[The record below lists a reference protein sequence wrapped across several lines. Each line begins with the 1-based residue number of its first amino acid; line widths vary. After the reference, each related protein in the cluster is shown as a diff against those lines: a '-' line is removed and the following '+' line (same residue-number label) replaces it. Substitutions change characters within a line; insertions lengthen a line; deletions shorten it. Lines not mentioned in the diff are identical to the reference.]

1 MSDQPVPFRA
11 ATHPRTAS
19 AQRLLRVDRERGT
32 FRDHLFADL
41 PALLEPGDVLVLNDA
56 ATVPASL
63 RMRTDDGEP
72 VEVRLLAHLGGTR
85 WRAVLFGAGDWRTP
99 TERRPAPPD
108 GLARVITIDVGREP
122 AAMWRSIY
130 ARGRSVQYTYRT
142 YDVPIAEMQ
151 SPWADRPWAVEM
163 PSAGRPITR
172 ASLFA
177 LRARGVEVASLT
189 HAAGLSSIGD
199 AELDAILPLP
209 ERYEIPRDTVDAIG
223 RARERG
229 SRVIAVGTTVVRA
242 LEGAAKNGGGR
253 LEPGTGVTDLRI
265 DAATEPRVVD
275 GLLSGIHAPGE
286 SHFALLEAFADA
298 GLLRRAAGHAALT
311 GYLAHELG
319 DSMLVL

>member
-1 MSDQPVPFRA
+1 MSDEPVPFRA
-11 ATHPRTAS
+11 ATHPREAS
-19 AQRLLRVDRERGT
+19 AQRLLVVDRTRGT
-32 FRDHLFADL
+32 FRDHAFAEL
-41 PALLEPGDVLVLNDA
+41 PSLLDPGDVLVLNDA

-63 RMRTDDGEP
+63 RMRTDAGDP
-72 VEVRLLAHLGGTR
+72 VELRLLAHLGGSR

-99 TERRPAPPD
+99 TERRPPPPA
-108 GLARVITIDVGREP
+108 GLARIVTIDFGGSP
-122 AAMWRSIY
+122 GAMWRSIY

-151 SPWADRPWAVEM
+151 SPWADRPWSVEM

-172 ASLFA
+172 ALLLA
-177 LRARGVEVASLT
+177 LRARGVEVAFLT

-229 SRVIAVGTTVVRA
+229 FRVIAAGTTVARA

-253 LEPGTGVTDLRI
+253 LAPGTGVTDLRI
-265 DAATEPRVVD
+265 DRTHTPRITD
-275 GLLSGIHAPGE
+275 ALLSGIHAPGE
-286 SHFALLEAFADA
+286 SHFALLEAFADPR
-298 GLLRRAAGHAALT
+298 LLRRAAAHAALT

-319 DSMLVL
+319 DSTLLL